1 MGSCFIKLGVFP
13 KKVTDSILKL
23 DNCYS
28 KFMFSFLSLLVDIY
42 FFLKWYT
49 LNLCSFS
56 VSYFIDPHLK
66 HRHCAI
72 CHAN

>member
-42 FFLKWYT
+42 FFLMVYIK
-49 LNLCSFS
+49 L
-56 VSYFIDPHLK
+56 V
-66 HRHCAI
+66 
-72 CHAN
+72 